1 MVKSITLTNITNIPP
16 MTLFF
21 NENTP
26 STNSPTITQRKNK
39 IINAIKGYLINFG
52 TFLSELTESAPSN
65 ISSNNNSNIK
75 SIILSHVKNSIIFL
89 YKFTIRIIRTSI
101 KNSILSLSLNKRHT
115 AKRTYIILLYITNIM
130 FYNI

>member
-26 STNSPTITQRKNK
+26 STKSPTITQKKNK
-39 IINAIKGYLINFG
+39 IINAIKGYLIKFG

-75 SIILSHVKNSIIFL
+75 SIYSSVKIYYYTL
-89 YKFTIRIIRTSI
+89 
-101 KNSILSLSLNKRHT
+101 LNKE
-115 AKRTYIILLYITNIM
+115 KSQFLLCV
-130 FYNI
+130 